1 MPEDEKKTALR
12 KEETIMDEMKLNE
25 LHEEELEK
33 VSGGASGSPTR
44 LPDKAGCIVYKVK
57 SGECLSGIAGTYRTT
72 VQAIMNVNIG
82 IISNR
87 NFIRAGYY
95 IYIPV

>member
-1 MPEDEKKTALR
+1 MAKLN
-12 KEETIMDEMKLNE
+12 MDE
-25 LHEEELEK
+25 LEM
-33 VSGGASGSPTR
+33 VNGGAAGSPTTLR
-44 LPDKAGCIVYKVK
+44 DKAGCIVYKVK
-57 SGECLSGIAGTYRTT
+57 PNDTLSGIAGTYHTT
-72 VQAIMNVNIG
+72 VQSIMNVNIG